1 MCTCGERAGG
11 LLVRRGGLARQRL
24 RSQPML
30 HTAGRPDEQSSV
42 GSSQHSSFSALVR
55 SSRSAH
61 APPLCCRER
70 GDESAHVAS
79 AASDSRAGRRI
90 LLVLVSRGPRHS

>member
-1 MCTCGERAGG
+1 
-11 LLVRRGGLARQRL
+11 
-24 RSQPML
+24 ML

-61 APPLCCRER
+61 APPLCCTAGEIDAIVER
-70 GDESAHVAS
+70 TRRVLDLTLE
-79 AASDSRAGRRI
+79 DPEIRA
-90 LLVLVSRGPRHS
+90 VLR